1 MSNIKIK
8 FKGGTI
14 RAYGDPYDCDH
25 IMLAANKLRLGEVA
39 PTKRVKFK
47 RAYKRFCKNVRK
59 LFKCLNYA
67 LFSKE
72 DFNSGVIKVRKIR

>member
-14 RAYGDPYDCDH
+14 RAYGDPCDYDH
-25 IMLAANKLRLGEVA
+25 IMLAANKLRIGEVD

-59 LFKCLNYA
+59 FFRCLAYA
-67 LFSKE
+67 LFCKE
-72 DFNSGVIKVRKIR
+72 NSNSEYIKVRKL

>member
-14 RAYGDPYDCDH
+14 RAYGDPYDYDH
-25 IMLAANKLRLGEVA
+25 IMLAASKLRLSEVE

-47 RAYKRFCKNVRK
+47 RACKSCRKTVRK
-59 LFKCLNYA
+59 FFKCLSYA
-67 LFSKE
+67 LFCKE
-72 DFNSGVIKVRKIR
+72 DSNSGYIKVRKL